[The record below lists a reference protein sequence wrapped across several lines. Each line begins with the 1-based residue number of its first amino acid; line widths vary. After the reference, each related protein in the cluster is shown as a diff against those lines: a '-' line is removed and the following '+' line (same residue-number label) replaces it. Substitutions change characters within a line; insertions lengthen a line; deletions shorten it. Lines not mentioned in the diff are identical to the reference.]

1 VPTFAAGGVLSQ
13 NRSNIF
19 QPLLRERKAKRA
31 GGPHDW
37 RAISPRLIYRP
48 YRVAVSVKSRKLK
61 KPTRRQPLAWEIYHL
76 KIIAG
81 RVRRL
86 GYADDAE
93 SAIAAAIEQHKI
105 PAGRGRVFCT
115 CHRIWGTS
123 HSA

>member
-1 VPTFAAGGVLSQ
+1 LESNLS
-13 NRSNIF
+13 
-19 QPLLRERKAKRA
+19 A
-31 GGPHDW
+31 
-37 RAISPRLIYRP
+37 LIYRP